1 VTPKKPEPPDEIA
14 IGPEVSPGAYA
25 ALRRR
30 NGEVQRVLVRLAQD
44 GKPIQPGS
52 ELVIVGD
59 SSCECGDGHW
69 RKLESVYGER
79 SGPAQVATP
88 AYRNGYDRIFGKQK
102 VGLS

>member
-1 VTPKKPEPPDEIA
+1 VTPKKPAPPDEIA
-14 IGPEVSPGAYA
+14 IGPEISPGVYA

-59 SSCECGDGHW
+59 SSCECGHW
-69 RKLESVYGER
+69 RKLESVCGER
-79 SGPAQVATP
+79 SGPAQVTTP
-88 AYRNGYDRIFGKQK
+88 AYRDGYDRIFGKQK
-102 VGLS
+102 VGIS